1 MVKQSVFN
9 EYSMSTL
16 QFTHQQKK
24 VSMRKCSTKFLKP
37 RNGYAG
43 YLRKACHELVNN
55 KKVQLDA
62 NPLLKK
68 ILDIKELDI
77 KEVQV

>member
-1 MVKQSVFN
+1 
-9 EYSMSTL
+9 
-16 QFTHQQKK
+16 
-24 VSMRKCSTKFLKP
+24 MRKCNRKFLGP
-37 RNGYAG
+37 RNGYASGALAG

-68 ILDIKELDI
+68 ILDIKE
-77 KEVQV
+77 VQV

>member
-1 MVKQSVFN
+1 
-9 EYSMSTL
+9 
-16 QFTHQQKK
+16 
-24 VSMRKCSTKFLKP
+24 MRKCSTKFLKP
-37 RNGYAG
+37 RNGYTRGALAG

-68 ILDIKELDI
+68 ILDIKE
-77 KEVQV
+77 VQV

>member
-1 MVKQSVFN
+1 
-9 EYSMSTL
+9 MSTL

-37 RNGYAG
+37 RNGYTSGALAN
-43 YLRKACHELVNN
+43 YLRNACHQLVNN
-55 KKVQLDA
+55 KRVQLDA

-68 ILDIKELDI
+68 ILDIKE
-77 KEVQV
+77 VQV